1 MASQTVNFDDRHIQY
16 VLATK
21 GESESFSKRVRELLD
36 KGIEQEENN
45 E

>member
-1 MASQTVNFDDRHIQY
+1 MASQTVNFDDKHIQY

-21 GESESFSKRVRELLD
+21 SDNESFSNRVRELLD
-36 KGIEQEENN
+36 KGIEVEEND

>member
-1 MASQTVNFDDRHIQY
+1 MASQTVNFEDSQIQY

-21 GESESFSKRVRELLD
+21 DNDESFSNRVRDLLD
-36 KGIEQEENN
+36 KGIEAEEN